1 MENYQNRG
9 QGTFTSIMWMVVIL
23 MIVDIAIAVLMYF
36 NVQLQPASSATDNTA
51 VTPQVTVGATD
62 NSVTTDN
69 TLGD

>member
-51 VTPQVTVGATD
+51 VTPQVTVAATD

-69 TLGD
+69 TPGN